1 MAMEAPPPERSSLP
15 KWRDAG
21 SPSTACARRL
31 EAPARRVVI
40 GELAAAAG
48 LSTFSAAGLG
58 VKRVRKPRKHEHC
71 ARRNQRRRLLPLDLI
86 GNVNAGRSRP
96 TLPLLI
102 SPSALKHVFAA
113 SRPGCDSVRHSNRR
127 RFLIHTLIQL

>member
-1 MAMEAPPPERSSLP
+1 
-15 KWRDAG
+15 
-21 SPSTACARRL
+21 
-31 EAPARRVVI
+31 VI

-58 VKRVRKPRKHEHC
+58 VKRVRKPRKHEHR

-113 SRPGCDSVRHSNRR
+113 SRPLCDSVRHSNRT
-127 RFLIHTLIQL
+127 RFLIHTAHPTLSGRKFSHSVCRKRDLSEFCHDNFS